1 MQSVHSELPSRQTAA
16 TSSSMTNKIDHSQLC
31 QWLKSIGVDRDKQ
44 AFAGV
49 FKFFAPKIQR
59 IAQSKLNNEALAA
72 EVLQD
77 TMSNVWRKA
86 HLFDDSKGAATTWVY
101 TIMRNVTFDLL
112 RKMKA
117 NKEDNLSDDI
127 WPIAE
132 ALNTEDESFTDHI
145 QSRNLLGVIETLPEN
160 QQQVVKGFYF
170 MEMSQEQLAVHL
182 NLPLG
187 TIKSRLRLALG
198 KLKLKLGDH
207 HD

>member
-1 MQSVHSELPSRQTAA
+1 MHRAHSQLLSGQTDG
-16 TSSSMTNKIDHSQLC
+16 TSISMTNKIDHSQLC
-31 QWLKSIGVDRDKQ
+31 QWLNSVAVDRDKQ
-44 AFAGV
+44 AFTAV
-49 FKFFAPKIQR
+49 FNFFAPKIQR
-59 IAQSKLNNEALAA
+59 IAHSKLNNEALAA

-112 RKMKA
+112 RKIKA

-127 WPIAE
+127 WPLAE
-132 ALNTEDESFTDHI
+132 SAHAEDEVFSDHI
-145 QSRNLLGVIETLPEN
+145 EQRNLLGVIATLPES

-170 MEMSQEQLAVHL
+170 KEMSQEQLAAHL

-198 KLKLKLGDH
+198 KLKLKLGDE
-207 HD
+207 DD

>member
-1 MQSVHSELPSRQTAA
+1 MQFLHSELPSHKTGV
-16 TSSSMTNKIDHSQLC
+16 TSSNMTNKINHPQLC
-31 QWLKSIGVDRDKQ
+31 QWLKSIAVERDKQ
-44 AFAGV
+44 AFTEV
-49 FKFFAPKIQR
+49 FQFFAPKIKR

-112 RKMKA
+112 RKIKA

-127 WPIAE
+127 WPLAE
-132 ALNTEDESFTDHI
+132 SAHTEEEVFSDHI
-145 QSRNLLGVIETLPEN
+145 QSRNLQDVIATLPES
-160 QQQVVKGFYF
+160 QQAVVKGFYF

-182 NLPLG
+182 DLPLG

-198 KLKLKLGDH
+198 KLKLKLGDD

>member
-1 MQSVHSELPSRQTAA
+1 MQFLHSELPSHKTGVR
-16 TSSSMTNKIDHSQLC
+16 SSNMTNKINHPQLC
-31 QWLKSIGVDRDKQ
+31 QWLKSIAVERDKQ
-44 AFAGV
+44 AFTEV
-49 FKFFAPKIQR
+49 FQFFAPKIKR

-112 RKMKA
+112 RKIKA

-127 WPIAE
+127 WPLAE
-132 ALNTEDESFTDHI
+132 SAHTEEEVFSDHI
-145 QSRNLLGVIETLPEN
+145 QSRNLQDVIATLPES
-160 QQQVVKGFYF
+160 QQVVVKGFYF

-182 NLPLG
+182 DLPLG

-198 KLKLKLGDH
+198 KLKLKLGDD